1 MTEKKK
7 GNAFQDLIKPILVLL
22 IISAVVAA
30 LLAVVHGI
38 TEPKIEEN
46 TRKAAE
52 LARQEVLAGSTS
64 FTEIE
69 CDLDALNITSAF
81 KEDTGLG
88 YVFTSANKGYGGD
101 VVVTVG
107 LDADGN
113 IVGIKANV
121 STETSGVGS
130 KAGAEKYLSNFIGV
144 SGSVDGIDTISG
156 ATYSSTAVK
165 TGVAAVLAA
174 FDELKEAK

>member
-1 MTEKKK
+1 MTEKKQS
-7 GNAFQDLIKPILVLL
+7 NAFQELIKPIIVLL
-22 IISAVVAA
+22 VIAAVVAA
-30 LLAVVHGI
+30 LLGWVHGV
-38 TEPKIEEN
+38 TEPMIEEN

-52 LARQEVLAGSTS
+52 LARQEVLQGSSS
-64 FTEIE
+64 FTEIP
-69 CDLDALNITSAF
+69 CDMEALNITSAY
-81 KEDTGLG
+81 KEDSGLG
-88 YVFTSANKGYGGD
+88 YVFTSSNKGYGGQ

-107 LDADGN
+107 LDPDGQ

-130 KAGAEKYLSNFIGV
+130 KAGDEKYLSNYMGV
-144 SGSVDGIDTISG
+144 SGSVDNIDTISG

>member
-1 MTEKKK
+1 MTEEKKK
-7 GNAFQDLIKPILVLL
+7 NSMFQEMIKPVIVLL
-22 IISAVVAA
+22 IIAAVVAA
-30 LLAVVHGI
+30 LLAFVHGM
-38 TEPKIEEN
+38 TEPIIEEN
-46 TRKAAE
+46 TRIAAE
-52 LARQEVLAGSTS
+52 KARQEVLEGASS
-64 FTEIE
+64 FTEIPY
-69 CDLDALNITSAF
+69 DAEQYNITSAF

-113 IVGIKANV
+113 IVGLKVDV

-130 KAGAEKYLSNFIGV
+130 KAGAEKYVSNFIGI
-144 SGSVDGIDTISG
+144 SGAVDNIDTISG

-165 TGVAAVLAA
+165 TGVASVLEA
-174 FDELKEAK
+174 FEDLQ